1 MIDEVASV
9 NKDMGI
15 SALWSQAA
23 KLSTNP
29 CDLKL
34 VLLPWVSDQSPAGQH
49 PRPPAAEPVEPLDF

>member
-34 VLLPWVSDQSPAGQH
+34 VLLPWVSDQSLAGQH
-49 PRPPAAEPVEPLDF
+49 P